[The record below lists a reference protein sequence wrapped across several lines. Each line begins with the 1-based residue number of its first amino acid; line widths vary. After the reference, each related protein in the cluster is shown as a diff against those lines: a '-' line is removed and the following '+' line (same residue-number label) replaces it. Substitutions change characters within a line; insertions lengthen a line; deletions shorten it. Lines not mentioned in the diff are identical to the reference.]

1 MSLSEELELLEE
13 EESLPALITLGRL
26 INVLGSL
33 LTEVSE
39 RRGIDFDFC
48 SGIVPPPDFFDVW
61 DKMGFT
67 AFAELRFL
75 LADDFLDFLL
85 ESELELELLL
95 LSLFL
100 DLAGFVSF

>member
-1 MSLSEELELLEE
+1 
-13 EESLPALITLGRL
+13 
-26 INVLGSL
+26 
-33 LTEVSE
+33 
-39 RRGIDFDFC
+39 
-48 SGIVPPPDFFDVW
+48 
-61 DKMGFT
+61 MGFT
-67 AFAELRFL
+67 AFAIFEAPAELRFL